1 MDFLG
6 VGPLELF
13 FILIIALIVLGPRD
27 MVKAG
32 RTIGSFLR
40 RLMKSPTWQAVRQT
54 STELRYLPNRLMREA
69 GVEEEV
75 EQLKTI
81 GQDLN
86 KMGKVEDSLRQ
97 EIQKTSQEI
106 KEAERDLSAWT
117 TPPVSVAS
125 ADTTP
130 EEAGNSEASQAETAE
145 TPTEPPTTDT
155 KPTT

>member
-6 VGPLELF
+6 VGPLEFF

-40 RLMKSPTWQAVRQT
+40 RLVKSPTWQAVRQT
-54 STELRYLPNRLMREA
+54 SSELRYLPNRLMREA
-69 GVEEEV
+69 GVEEEL
-75 EQLKTI
+75 EQMKTI

-86 KMGKVEDSLRQ
+86 KLGKVEDSLRQ
-97 EIQKTSQEI
+97 EMQKTSQEI

-117 TPPVSVAS
+117 SPPVAAVS
-125 ADTTP
+125 APPPP
-130 EEAGNSEASQAETAE
+130 EGAGNSETPPAETAE
-145 TPTEPPTTDT
+145 TPAAPPSIDTETT
-155 KPTT
+155 P